1 MKIITTQQVLSIS
14 GGCQKA
20 VDKYEVST
28 AFYEFVGAVTGAS
41 VALAAN
47 LSGPVRVLATV
58 VGAYVG
64 SEAGYIFGA
73 VDYWV
78 NRRIHKTTDSLL
90 KPVL

>member
-1 MKIITTQQVLSIS
+1 MKIITTQQTLMLS

-28 AFYEFVGAVTGAS
+28 GLYEFVGLVTGAS

-58 VGAYVG
+58 AGAYIG
-64 SEAGYIFGA
+64 SEAGYMFGA
-73 VDYWV
+73 ASYWMK
-78 NRRIHKTTDSLL
+78 RGLHKTTDSLL
-90 KPVL
+90 KPAL